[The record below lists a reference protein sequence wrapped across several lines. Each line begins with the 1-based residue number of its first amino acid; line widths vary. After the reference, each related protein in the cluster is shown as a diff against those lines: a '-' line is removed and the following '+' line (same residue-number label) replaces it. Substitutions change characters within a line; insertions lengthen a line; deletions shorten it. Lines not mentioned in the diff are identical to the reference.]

1 MFPEAGPAAR
11 LNCMIMTMTHLRTIV
26 VSLVAVCALGATL
39 LAHSVTGTVVSVK
52 PASII
57 VSVVDETTKKPVSM
71 TFDLNKD
78 TKIMRGTKTVT
89 FAEAKIQKGEKV
101 SVTIDHD
108 VDEHLATILKL
119 DAAK

>member
-39 LAHSVTGTVVSVK
+39 LAHSITGTVVSVK
-52 PASII
+52 PASIV